1 VSSGGSGATLKYS
14 FTGTGLDLLGPND
27 GTAKLEVTVD
37 GAVTTASASTM
48 AAKEFYQ
55 TFALR
60 GLANGQH
67 TVSLKVLSG
76 TLVVDAV
83 GVVAAPIP

>member
-1 VSSGGSGATLKYS
+1 M
-14 FTGTGLDLLGPND
+14 
-27 GTAKLEVTVD
+27 VD

-48 AAKEFYQ
+48 DSNDLYQ
-55 TFALR
+55 TYSLR
-60 GLANGQH
+60 GLSNGAH
-67 TVSLKVLSG
+67 AVSLTVLSG